1 MTSFDPKATAK
12 LYDDIADVYSSYYAD
27 YAAAVKKQGQDLA
40 AVIRARVNAEKPHVL
55 DCSCGVGTQAIG
67 LALQGFAVAGCDI
80 SPKSVEQ
87 AERHAA
93 QFGVKGLPFR
103 AADMRDIGTL
113 YAEAS
118 FDAVISCGN
127 SLAHLLEQ
135 ADIEAVLS
143 GAHKILKKGGVFLA
157 ALTDHEGKEPRREDQ
172 FYDPHIKRGD
182 DGLKTLNYQV
192 WTWIRHD
199 ETYVCDDYTVMDEKG
214 GGAAVK
220 KVSAPFRI
228 WKRAQLFELA
238 TAQGFSS
245 CEWLLPAETGHHNP
259 ILRLTR

>member
-1 MTSFDPKATAK
+1 MTTVFDPKSVAK

-40 AVIRARVNAEKPHVL
+40 ALIPHKGGRVL

-67 LALQGFAVAGCDI
+67 LALQGFAVEGCDI

-87 AERHAA
+87 AKRHAQ
-93 QFGVKGLPFR
+93 QFGVPNLPFR
-103 AADMRDIGTL
+103 AADMRGIGGL
-113 YAEAS
+113 YPEAS

-135 ADIEAVLS
+135 ADIDAVLS
-143 GAHKILKKGGVFLA
+143 GAFKLLKKGGVFLA

-172 FYDPHIKRGD
+172 FYDPHIKRGEG
-182 DGLKTLNYQV
+182 GLKTVNYQV
-192 WTWIRHD
+192 WTWLRHG
-199 ETYVCDDYTVMDEKG
+199 ETYVCDDYTVMDEAG
-214 GGAAVK
+214 GGATVK

-228 WKRAQLFELA
+228 WRRAHLFDLA
-238 TAQGFSS
+238 AAQGFAS

-259 ILRLTR
+259 ILRLTRAAS